1 MNKAPVMFRVYRGR
15 RGRRGRTGSMPK
27 HEWSEDGLRV
37 RFESQPG
44 QWGDWSSPLAGITDQ
59 TRSTT

>member
-1 MNKAPVMFRVYRGR
+1 
-15 RGRRGRTGSMPK
+15 MPK

-44 QWGDWSSPLAGITDQ
+44 QWGAWSSPLTGITDQ
-59 TRSTT
+59 TRSTP